1 MAGSKRNML
10 YETDIPGTT
19 EGTFKFLVLNLDEG
33 NSKTIGMLEATPGN
47 IAGKEF
53 AVQGSDF
60 LHIRPRYILLE
71 GETTA
76 GKTVRRKWVA
86 GDPANTLVVN
96 GGTTVQGVFTGPN
109 TVEDVTFAVTGVV
122 GEKRTL
128 VASTDTGLDDGT
140 AT

>member
-10 YETDIPGTT
+10 YETDIPAST
-19 EGTFKFLVLNLDEG
+19 EGEYKWLVLNLDEG
-33 NSKTIGMLEATPGN
+33 NSKTLGMQEATPGN
-47 IAGKEF
+47 LSGKEF

-60 LHIRPRYILLE
+60 LYIRPRYVLLE
-71 GETTA
+71 GETSG

-96 GGTTVQGVFTGPN
+96 GGTTVQGVFVGPN
-109 TVEDVTFAVTGVV
+109 TVEDVTFAVTGIV

-128 VASTDTGLDDGT
+128 VASVDTGLDDGT
-140 AT
+140 ST